1 MVGKIVK
8 LQGKV
13 PFKTEAK
20 GRLKTVVAGLLEGI
34 VSQETLNSSV
44 SAKAMKRT
52 VRAVIPARYGTGE
65 TLVSKETYYSVK
77 SDLLQCQKRSSF
89 DTVVGLF

>member
-1 MVGKIVK
+1 MVDKIVK

-20 GRLKTVVAGLLEGI
+20 GRLKAVVAGLLECI

-52 VRAVIPARYGTGE
+52 VCAMIPPRASAFGDRVRKGCCDMPEVLEILKR
-65 TLVSKETYYSVK
+65 LLYS
-77 SDLLQCQKRSSF
+77 DF
-89 DTVVGLF
+89 M